1 MLWSGAGQISGKDG
15 WVSLHLAD
23 SSPLT
28 LATPAEIDLTD
39 LHRSILDT
47 LAGGGAYF
55 FRQLSD
61 TVQSTDDTALAAAI
75 WDLVWAGY
83 IGNDTLAPLRAL
95 LSDTSRATPSHRTP
109 RRAPRA
115 HAYRRLG
122 RPTMPTR
129 SGPPTAGGRWSLL
142 PEPEP
147 DPTLRAHAT
156 ADLLLERYGVVT
168 RGSVVAEEV
177 PGGFAS
183 MYKVLTGFEDG
194 GRCRRGYFV
203 DTLGGAQFSTPDVV
217 DRLRTHSDSIEGR
230 HAAAPAVTLA
240 ASDPANPYGAALPW
254 PQSMAGDDAPK
265 HRPGRKAGGLVS
277 LVDGEL
283 VLFVERGGRTV
294 LTFTDDIGVLR
305 TAAES
310 LAATVK
316 RGGID
321 KVVVEKVDGAT
332 IHGND
337 FAPLLTEVGFSATP
351 RGFRLRA

>member
-1 MLWSGAGQISGKDG
+1 
-15 WVSLHLAD
+15 
-23 SSPLT
+23 
-28 LATPAEIDLTD
+28 
-39 LHRSILDT
+39 
-47 LAGGGAYF
+47 
-55 FRQLSD
+55 
-61 TVQSTDDTALAAAI
+61 
-75 WDLVWAGY
+75 
-83 IGNDTLAPLRAL
+83 
-95 LSDTSRATPSHRTP
+95 
-109 RRAPRA
+109 
-115 HAYRRLG
+115 
-122 RPTMPTR
+122 MPTR

-230 HAAAPAVTLA
+230 HTTAPAVTLA

>member
-1 MLWSGAGQISGKDG
+1 
-15 WVSLHLAD
+15 
-23 SSPLT
+23 
-28 LATPAEIDLTD
+28 
-39 LHRSILDT
+39 
-47 LAGGGAYF
+47 
-55 FRQLSD
+55 
-61 TVQSTDDTALAAAI
+61 
-75 WDLVWAGY
+75 
-83 IGNDTLAPLRAL
+83 
-95 LSDTSRATPSHRTP
+95 
-109 RRAPRA
+109 
-115 HAYRRLG
+115 
-122 RPTMPTR
+122 MPTR

-142 PEPEP
+142 TRTEP

-265 HRPGRKAGGLVS
+265 HRPGRKAGAWCRS
-277 LVDGEL
+277 STANWCCSSSAADGPSSPSP
-283 VLFVERGGRTV
+283 T
-294 LTFTDDIGVLR
+294 TS
-305 TAAES
+305 AS
-310 LAATVK
+310 C
-316 RGGID
+316 
-321 KVVVEKVDGAT
+321 
-332 IHGND
+332 
-337 FAPLLTEVGFSATP
+337 APP
-351 RGFRLRA
+351 PNRLPPP